1 MSESFSAHSGEPID
15 QRMPDGK
22 EGSSGR
28 AVHGIERRVVDPD
41 TGAERPAGEVG
52 ELEIRGGGVMTG
64 FYKVPR
70 DEVFTPDSFYR
81 TKDLARIDPDGYL
94 WFVGRISDMIKTS
107 SANVSRLRSEEH
119 KSELQSLMRISY
131 AVFCLKKKN

>member
-70 DEVFTPDSFYR
+70 DEVFTPDGFYR
-81 TKDLARIDPDGYL
+81 TKDLARIAPDGSL
-94 WFVGRISDMIKTS
+94 WLGGRTRDMIKNS
-107 SANVSRLRSEEH
+107 PANDPRLEGG
-119 KSELQSLMRISY
+119 
-131 AVFCLKKKN
+131 APP

>member
-64 FYKVPR
+64 LYKVPR
-70 DEVFTPDSFYR
+70 DEVFTPDGLYR
-81 TKDLARIDPDGYL
+81 TKDLASIDPDGFL
-94 WFVGRISDMIKTS
+94 WSVGRISDMITPT
-107 SANVSRLRSEEH
+107 SANVPLPPVEGPPNALHEEYG
-119 KSELQSLMRISY
+119 S
-131 AVFCLKKKN
+131 C